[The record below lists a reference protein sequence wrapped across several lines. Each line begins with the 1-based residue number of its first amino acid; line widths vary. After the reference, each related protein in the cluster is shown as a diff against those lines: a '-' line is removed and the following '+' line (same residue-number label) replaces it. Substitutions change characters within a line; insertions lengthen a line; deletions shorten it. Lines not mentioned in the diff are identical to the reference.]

1 MTRGSTGPA
10 LTGLKPHLLAC
21 SRLHV
26 SPGEHSQALTR
37 VHLCSGTIVISEP
50 SYRIFLHKLVLDPEP
65 QLHRTADLQG
75 PEPRSEGKQDHYVFV
90 AWAPDGSAGILQ
102 YNITDDEDERGLE
115 FSEDSCF
122 EVSCAAATPSLCSCP
137 WDHVCRQ
144 STAAK
149 SACTYHLIVLA
160 AP

>member
-75 PEPRSEGKQDHYVFV
+75 PERCTAPPICRGQSRGARASKTTMFLSPGPRTALQGFCSTTSLMMRTSEGSS
-90 AWAPDGSAGILQ
+90 SA
-102 YNITDDEDERGLE
+102 R
-115 FSEDSCF
+115 
-122 EVSCAAATPSLCSCP
+122 
-137 WDHVCRQ
+137 
-144 STAAK
+144 TAA
-149 SACTYHLIVLA
+149 LR
-160 AP
+160 